1 MKISKKNFKAAL
13 MDATTFNF
21 HLSESERAE
30 LSPLEKRE
38 VAIGRISKKYLPKKK
53 K

>member
-1 MKISKKNFKAAL
+1 MYISKKKFKKSL
-13 MDATTFNF
+13 MEATTFNF

-30 LSPLEKRE
+30 LSPTEKRE
-38 VAIGRISKKYLPKKK
+38 VALKRISKKYLPKKK